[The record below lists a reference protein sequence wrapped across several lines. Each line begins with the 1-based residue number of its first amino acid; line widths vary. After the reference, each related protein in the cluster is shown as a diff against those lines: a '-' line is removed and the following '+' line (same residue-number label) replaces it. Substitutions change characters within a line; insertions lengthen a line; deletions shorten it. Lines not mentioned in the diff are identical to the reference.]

1 MGTTVYMWL
10 GPGPRGQWWPSQ
22 AFSPIK
28 YMLEGWLGRGG
39 GITKIPKGTS
49 FLFRMAEQSDV
60 KDGKGLASKE
70 LWLFLGKHGII
81 LIGELHF

>member
-39 GITKIPKGTS
+39 GSQKYQRGPHSSFEWLNSLTS
-49 FLFRMAEQSDV
+49 KMEKDWRVKNCGFFLVNMVS
-60 KDGKGLASKE
+60 SS
-70 LWLFLGKHGII
+70 
-81 LIGELHF
+81 